1 MIDFKGFWGFGDGRT
16 DRLMDGQTNE
26 RTDIGSCRV
35 AFGTEIHC
43 NTEHEVYGKRHVVS
57 ENSANIGVS
66 LPL

>member
-1 MIDFKGFWGFGDGRT
+1 MIDFKVFWGFGDRLT
-16 DRLMDGQTNE
+16 DE

-43 NTEHEVYGKRHVVS
+43 NTEHEVCGKRHVVS
-57 ENSANIGVS
+57 ENSADIGVS